1 MIEEAPSPVLQDAS
15 SDSKSHD
22 VEDIVEET
30 ADTRVL
36 VRCQIKKKEIRHF
49 A

>member
-1 MIEEAPSPVLQDAS
+1 MIEEAPSAVLQDAS
-15 SDSKSHD
+15 ASKSQD

-36 VRCQIKKKEIRHF
+36 VRY
-49 A
+49 